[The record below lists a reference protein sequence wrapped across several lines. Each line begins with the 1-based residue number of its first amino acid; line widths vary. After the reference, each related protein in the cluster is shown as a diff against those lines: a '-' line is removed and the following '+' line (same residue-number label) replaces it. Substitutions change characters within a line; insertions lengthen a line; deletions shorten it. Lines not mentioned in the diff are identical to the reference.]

1 MECERVDDIRLDALE
16 VQDNAGTDERNTD
29 VGRDPRDIRP
39 CCPTGDEKPD
49 GEHERPRDH

>member
-1 MECERVDDIRLDALE
+1 MQCERVDDIRLDALE
-16 VQDNAGTDERNTD
+16 VQDNAGADERNTD
-29 VGRDPRDIRP
+29 VGRDPWNVRP